1 MTSLLMMTD
10 LSIGS
15 NWVALS
21 VHGGAKY
28 PEWGTQVCQ
37 VSCYGDANNL
47 HELGGGGVAKNGSVK
62 FPMTP
67 EVNTF
72 LRNYISIGQKLT
84 MLFKQTP
91 NVTIDLVQQ

>member
-1 MTSLLMMTD
+1 MGVQNI
-10 LSIGS
+10 LSG
-15 NWVALS
+15 
-21 VHGGAKY
+21 VHRYARYLAMGMPIIY
-28 PEWGTQVCQ
+28 MSW
-37 VSCYGDANNL
+37 
-47 HELGGGGVAKNGSVK
+47 GGGGVAKNGSVK